1 MFLPIIYLFTACRG
15 CARTACTNSGLGY
28 DFHLFEGGMPLKE
41 IKQKPDSKK
50 PKLLESAAKAPKTAM
65 KDLWLKSK
73 DKSISELKETPF
85 ASQRGESSNA
95 PANSAGDQMLSGM
108 ETAAKKGA
116 NLTYRGGKKLAQTTA
131 RKMKEKRELSHT
143 LSEAKNTGGKTAEAA
158 KNTIS
163 KIRTK
168 NTVAKSV
175 KGKPQKAVKTASRS
189 VKGVQQ
195 GAKGIKTAQHS
206 AKTAQQAAK
215 AAQKAAQ
222 ATAKAARA
230 AAQTAAK
237 AAVTGAKA
245 AVKAPATAIKAAAA
259 AIKGLVAAIAAGGW
273 VAVVIILL
281 ICLIALIVGSCFGLF
296 FGSDSTGTGTSV
308 TQAVSTLNGEYLSH
322 IQEIEDANPHDRQEI
337 TSNDGVLSINWED
350 VLAVFS
356 AKVTGAENGAQ
367 VASLDD
373 AQVQQLRDIMWEM
386 NTVSSSTHT
395 ESHEVEVTEVDEDG
409 KETTHTETVT
419 ETILEITITH
429 KTPEEIAR
437 QYSFNPRQNEYL
449 ALMSEPENQS
459 LWAELLGGYTS
470 GGGQIVNPN
479 TDWVG
484 TSIFQWPLPQS
495 YTITSWFGYREDP
508 FTGEISYHS
517 GTDIGAPGGTPI
529 LAAADGTVTIAN
541 AIDSWGGGYGYHI
554 KVKHND
560 TYDTLYAHCSSI
572 CVTVGQEV
580 KQGEVIGYV
589 GTTGNST
596 GNHLHFEVWQNGER
610 TDALGFFK
618 AKE

>member
-1 MFLPIIYLFTACRG
+1 M
-15 CARTACTNSGLGY
+15 
-28 DFHLFEGGMPLKE
+28 KE
-41 IKQKPDSKK
+41 IKTKPEDGK

-73 DKSISELKETPF
+73 DKSIVELKETPF

-108 ETAAKKGA
+108 ETTAKKGA

-131 RKMKEKRELSHT
+131 RKVKEKKELSHA

-158 KNTIS
+158 KDTIS

-168 NTVAKSV
+168 STVAKSV
-175 KGKPQKAVKTASRS
+175 KGKPQKAVKAASRS

-195 GAKGIKTAQHS
+195 SAKGIKTAQHS

-222 ATAKAARA
+222 AAAKAAK
-230 AAQTAAK
+230 TAAK

-245 AVKAPATAIKAAAA
+245 AVKATATAIKAAAA

-308 TQAVSTLNGEYLSH
+308 TQAVSALNGEYLSH
-322 IQEIEDANPHDRQEI
+322 IQEIEDSNPHDRQEI

-356 AKVTGAENGAQ
+356 AKVTGAEDGAQ

-386 NTVSSSTHT
+386 NAVSSSTRT
-395 ESHEVEVTEVDEDG
+395 ESHEVEVTEVDEYG
-409 KETTHTETVT
+409 NETTHTETVT

-429 KTPEEIAR
+429 KTPEEMAR

-449 ALMSEPENQS
+449 ALMSEPENQN
-459 LWAELLGGYTS
+459 LWAELLGGYV
-470 GGGQIVNPN
+470 GGGGEILDPN
-479 TDWVG
+479 TDWEG
-484 TSIFQWPLPQS
+484 TGIFQWPLPQS

-508 FTGEISYHS
+508 FTGEIAYHS
-517 GTDIGAPGGTPI
+517 GTDIAAPAGTPI

>member
-1 MFLPIIYLFTACRG
+1 M
-15 CARTACTNSGLGY
+15 
-28 DFHLFEGGMPLKE
+28 KE

-73 DKSISELKETPF
+73 DKSIVELKETPF

-131 RKMKEKRELSHT
+131 RKMKEKREISRT

-245 AVKAPATAIKAAAA
+245 AVKATATAIKAAAA

>member
-1 MFLPIIYLFTACRG
+1 MA
-15 CARTACTNSGLGY
+15 
-28 DFHLFEGGMPLKE
+28 E
-41 IKQKPDSKK
+41 IQ
-50 PKLLESAAKAPKTAM
+50 
-65 KDLWLKSK
+65 
-73 DKSISELKETPF
+73 
-85 ASQRGESSNA
+85 GESRIGIEGNTFCQ
-95 PANSAGDQMLSGM
+95 PAGRNLQRPRQQRRGSDAVRYRNHR
-108 ETAAKKGA
+108 KKGA
-116 NLTYRGGKKLAQTTA
+116 DLTYRGGKKLAQTTA
-131 RKMKEKRELSHT
+131 RKVKEKREISRT
-143 LSEAKNTGGKTAEAA
+143 LSEAKNAGSKATEITKDTA
-158 KNTIS
+158 S

-168 NTVAKSV
+168 NTAAKAV

-189 VKGVQQ
+189 MKGVKNS
-195 GAKGIKTAQHS
+195 AKGIKTAQRS

-215 AAQKAAQ
+215 TAQKTAQATAKAAQKAAQ
-222 ATAKAARA
+222 AAKATAKATIAGV
-230 AAQTAAK
+230 K
-237 AAVTGAKA
+237 AAVRVTIVAVKATIA
-245 AVKAPATAIKAAAA
+245 AVK
-259 AIKGLVAAIAAGGW
+259 GLIAAIAAGGW

-308 TQAVSTLNGEYLSH
+308 TQAVTTLNGEFQAH
-322 IQEIEDANPHDRQEI
+322 IQEIEDSNSHDRVEF

-356 AKVTGAENGAQ
+356 AKVTGAEDGAQ

-373 AQVQQLRDIMWEM
+373 TQVQQLRDIMWEM
-386 NTVSSSTHT
+386 NAVSSSTRT

-419 ETILEITITH
+419 ETILEISLTH
-429 KTPEEIAR
+429 KTAEKMAQ
-437 QYSFNPRQNEYL
+437 QYNFNARQNEYL
-449 ALMSEPENQS
+449 ALMSEPENQN
-459 LWAELLGGYTS
+459 LWAELLGGFSS
-470 GGGQIVNPN
+470 GGGQIMNPN
-479 TDWVG
+479 TDWEG
-484 TSIFQWPLPQS
+484 TGIFQWPLPQS

-508 FTGEISYHS
+508 FTGEIAYHS

-554 KVKHND
+554 KISHND
-560 TYDTLYAHCSSI
+560 TFDTLYAHCSSI
-572 CVTVGQEV
+572 CVTVGQKV

-610 TDALGFFK
+610 TDALGYFK

>member
-1 MFLPIIYLFTACRG
+1 M
-15 CARTACTNSGLGY
+15 
-28 DFHLFEGGMPLKE
+28 KE
-41 IKQKPDSKK
+41 IKTKPEGGK
-50 PKLLESAAKAPKTAM
+50 PRLLDSAAKAPKTAM
-65 KDLWLKSK
+65 KDVWLKSK
-73 DKSISELKETPF
+73 EKAVSELKGTPF
-85 ASQRGESSNA
+85 ASQQGETSNA
-95 PANSAGDQMLSGM
+95 PANSAGDQMLSGI
-108 ETAAKKGA
+108 ETTAKKSA

-131 RKMKEKRELSHT
+131 RKVKEKREISRT
-143 LSEAKNTGGKTAEAA
+143 LSEAKNAGSKATEITKDTA
-158 KNTIS
+158 S

-168 NTVAKSV
+168 NTAAKAV

-189 VKGVQQ
+189 MKGVKNS
-195 GAKGIKTAQHS
+195 AKGIKTAQRS

-215 AAQKAAQ
+215 TAQKTAQATAKAAQKAAQ
-222 ATAKAARA
+222 AAKATAKATIAGV
-230 AAQTAAK
+230 K
-237 AAVTGAKA
+237 AAVRVTIA
-245 AVKAPATAIKAAAA
+245 AVKATIAAV
-259 AIKGLVAAIAAGGW
+259 KGVIAAIAAGGW

-308 TQAVSTLNGEYLSH
+308 TQAVTTLNGEFQAH
-322 IQEIEDANPHDRQEI
+322 IQEIEDSNSHDRVEF

-356 AKVTGAENGAQ
+356 AKVTGAEDGAQ

-373 AQVQQLRDIMWEM
+373 TQVQQMRDIMWEM
-386 NTVSSSTHT
+386 NAVSSSTRT

-409 KETTHTETVT
+409 KETTRTETVT
-419 ETILEITITH
+419 ETILEISITH
-429 KTPEEIAR
+429 KNPEEMAQ
-437 QYSFNPRQNEYL
+437 QYQFNTRQNEYL
-449 ALMSEPENQS
+449 ALMLEPENQN
-459 LWAELLGGYTS
+459 LWAELLGGFV
-470 GGGQIVNPN
+470 GGGGEIIDPD
-479 TDWVG
+479 TDWEG
-484 TSIFQWPLPQS
+484 TGIFQWPLPQS

-508 FTGEISYHS
+508 FTGEIAYHS
-517 GTDIGAPGGTPI
+517 GTDIAAPEGTPI

-554 KVKHND
+554 KVNHND
-560 TYDTLYAHCSSI
+560 TFDTLYAHCSSI

>member
-1 MFLPIIYLFTACRG
+1 
-15 CARTACTNSGLGY
+15 
-28 DFHLFEGGMPLKE
+28 MPLKE
-41 IKQKPDSKK
+41 IKTKPEGGK
-50 PKLLESAAKAPKTAM
+50 PKLLDKAAKVPKTAM

-73 DKSISELKETPF
+73 EKSISELKETPF

-95 PANSAGDQMLSGM
+95 PANSAGDQMLSGI
-108 ETAAKKGA
+108 ESAAKKGA
-116 NLTYRGGKKLAQTTA
+116 DLTYRGGKKLAQTTA
-131 RKMKEKRELSHT
+131 RKVKEKREVSRT
-143 LSEAKNTGGKTAEAA
+143 LSEAKNAGGKTMEAA
-158 KNTIS
+158 KDTAS

-168 NTVAKSV
+168 NTAAKAI
-175 KGKPQKAVKTASRS
+175 KGKPQKTVKTASRS
-189 VKGVQQ
+189 MKGVKQ
-195 GAKGIKTAQHS
+195 GAKGIKTAQRS

-215 AAQKAAQ
+215 AAQKTAQ
-222 ATAKAARA
+222 ATARAARA
-230 AAQTAAK
+230 AAHAARAAARATVAGVRAAIRVTA
-237 AAVTGAKA
+237 A
-245 AVKAPATAIKAAAA
+245 AVKAAIAAV
-259 AIKGLVAAIAAGGW
+259 KGLVAAIAAGGW

-281 ICLIALIVGSCFGLF
+281 ICLIALIIGSCFGLF

-308 TQAVSTLNGEYLSH
+308 TQAVTTLNGEFQAH
-322 IQEIEDANPHDRQEI
+322 IQEIEKANPHDRQEI
-337 TSNDGVLSINWED
+337 TSNDGVLSINWKD

-356 AKVTGAENGAQ
+356 AKVTGAENGSQ

-373 AQVQQLRDIMWEM
+373 AQVQQLRNIMWEM
-386 NTVSSSTHT
+386 NAVSSSTRT
-395 ESHEVEVTEVDEDG
+395 ESHEVEVTEVGEDG
-409 KETTHTETVT
+409 KETTRTVTVT
-419 ETILEITITH
+419 ETILEIIITH
-429 KTPEEIAR
+429 KTAEEMAQ
-437 QYSFNPRQNEYL
+437 QYSFNARQNEYL
-449 ALMSEPENQS
+449 ALMSEPENQN
-459 LWAELLGGYTS
+459 LWAELLGGFVSS
-470 GGGQIVNPN
+470 GGEIIDPN
-479 TDWVG
+479 TDWEG
-484 TSIFQWPLPQS
+484 TGIFQWPLPQS

-554 KVKHND
+554 KVNHND
-560 TYDTLYAHCSSI
+560 TFDTLYAHCSSI
-572 CVTVGQEV
+572 CVTVGQKV

>member
-1 MFLPIIYLFTACRG
+1 M
-15 CARTACTNSGLGY
+15 
-28 DFHLFEGGMPLKE
+28 KE
-41 IKQKPDSKK
+41 IKTKPEGGK

-73 DKSISELKETPF
+73 DKSIVELKEAPF

-95 PANSAGDQMLSGM
+95 PANSAGDQILSGM
-108 ETAAKKGA
+108 ETTAKKGA

-131 RKMKEKRELSHT
+131 RKVKEKRELFHA

-158 KNTIS
+158 KDTIS

-195 GAKGIKTAQHS
+195 SAKGIKTAQHS

-230 AAQTAAK
+230 AAQAAK
-237 AAVTGAKA
+237 TAVTGAKA
-245 AVKAPATAIKAAAA
+245 AVKATAAAIKAAAA

-308 TQAVSTLNGEYLSH
+308 TQAVSALNGEYLSH
-322 IQEIEDANPHDRQEI
+322 IQGIEDVNPHDRQEI

-356 AKVTGAENGAQ
+356 AKVTGAEDGAQ

-386 NTVSSSTHT
+386 NAVSSSTRT
-395 ESHEVEVTEVDEDG
+395 ESHEVEITEVDEDG
-409 KETTHTETVT
+409 KETTRTETVT

-429 KTPEEIAR
+429 KTPEEMAR
-437 QYSFNPRQNEYL
+437 QYNFNPRQNEYL
-449 ALMSEPENQS
+449 ALMSEPENQN
-459 LWAELLGGYTS
+459 LWAELLGGYTG

-508 FTGEISYHS
+508 FTGEIAYHS
-517 GTDIGAPGGTPI
+517 GTDIAAPGGTPI
-529 LAAADGTVTIAN
+529 LATADGTVTIAN

>member
-195 GAKGIKTAQHS
+195 GAKGITESS
-206 AKTAQQAAK
+206 AGYRKS
-215 AAQKAAQ
+215 
-222 ATAKAARA
+222 
-230 AAQTAAK
+230 
-237 AAVTGAKA
+237 G
-245 AVKAPATAIKAAAA
+245 
-259 AIKGLVAAIAAGGW
+259 KGGGPN
-273 VAVVIILL
+273 
-281 ICLIALIVGSCFGLF
+281 SSES
-296 FGSDSTGTGTSV
+296 GSDRGKGS
-308 TQAVSTLNGEYLSH
+308 GES
-322 IQEIEDANPHDRQEI
+322 DRHRHQ
-337 TSNDGVLSINWED
+337 
-350 VLAVFS
+350 
-356 AKVTGAENGAQ
+356 
-367 VASLDD
+367 
-373 AQVQQLRDIMWEM
+373 
-386 NTVSSSTHT
+386 SSSG
-395 ESHEVEVTEVDEDG
+395 SDKG
-409 KETTHTETVT
+409 
-419 ETILEITITH
+419 IGC
-429 KTPEEIAR
+429 R
-437 QYSFNPRQNEYL
+437 YCS
-449 ALMSEPENQS
+449 
-459 LWAELLGGYTS
+459 WGLGGCGHYL
-470 GGGQIVNPN
+470 VDLFNRP
-479 TDWVG
+479 DCRFLLRPV
-484 TSIFQWPLPQS
+484 F
-495 YTITSWFGYREDP
+495 WFGFHRNRHQRN
-508 FTGEISYHS
+508 TGGVYPQWGISVSHS
-517 GTDIGAPGGTPI
+517 GDRGRQSP
-529 LAAADGTVTIAN
+529 
-541 AIDSWGGGYGYHI
+541 
-554 KVKHND
+554 
-560 TYDTLYAHCSSI
+560 
-572 CVTVGQEV
+572 
-580 KQGEVIGYV
+580 
-589 GTTGNST
+589 
-596 GNHLHFEVWQNGER
+596 
-610 TDALGFFK
+610 
-618 AKE
+618 

>member
-1 MFLPIIYLFTACRG
+1 M
-15 CARTACTNSGLGY
+15 
-28 DFHLFEGGMPLKE
+28 KE
-41 IKQKPDSKK
+41 IKTKPEGGK
-50 PKLLESAAKAPKTAM
+50 PKLLDKAAKAPKTAM

-95 PANSAGDQMLSGM
+95 PANTAGDQMLSGM

-116 NLTYRGGKKLAQTTA
+116 NLTYRGGKKLAQATA
-131 RKMKEKRELSHT
+131 RKVKEKREISRT
-143 LSEAKNTGGKTAEAA
+143 LSGAKDAGGKAVKNTS
-158 KNTIS
+158 S

-168 NTVAKSV
+168 NTVAKTI

-189 VKGVQQ
+189 VKGVKQS
-195 GAKGIKTAQHS
+195 AKRIKTAQRS

-215 AAQKAAQ
+215 AAQKTAQ
-222 ATAKAARA
+222 ATAKAAKA
-230 AAQTAAK
+230 AAQAAKAAAK
-237 AAVTGAKA
+237 AAVTGIKV
-245 AVKAPATAIKAAAA
+245 AVKATAAAIKATIA
-259 AIKGLVAAIAAGGW
+259 AIKGLIALIAAGGW

-308 TQAVSTLNGEYLSH
+308 TQAVSTLNGEYLAH
-322 IQEIEDANPHDRQEI
+322 IQEIEDATPHDRMET
-337 TSNDGVLSINWED
+337 TSNDGKLSINWED

-356 AKVTGAENGAQ
+356 AKVTGAEDGAQ

-373 AQVQQLRDIMWEM
+373 AQVDELRNIMWEM
-386 NTVSSSTHT
+386 NAVSSSTRT

-409 KETTHTETVT
+409 NETTHTETVT

-429 KTPEEIAR
+429 KSPEEMAQ
-437 QYSFNPRQNEYL
+437 QYSFNDRQNEYL
-449 ALMSEPENQS
+449 ALMTEPENEN
-459 LWAELLGGYTS
+459 LWAELLGGYVS
-470 GGGQIVNPN
+470 GGGQIIDPN
-479 TDWVG
+479 TNWEG
-484 TSIFQWPLPQS
+484 TGIFQWPLPQS
-495 YTITSWFGYREDP
+495 YTITSWFGYRADP
-508 FTGEISYHS
+508 FTGEIDYHS

-541 AIDSWGGGYGYHI
+541 GIDSWGGGYGYYI
-554 KVKHND
+554 KVRHND
-560 TYDTLYAHCSSI
+560 TYETLYAHCSSI
-572 CVTVGQEV
+572 CVVAGQEV

-596 GNHLHFEVWQNGER
+596 GNHLHFEVWQNGQR
-610 TDALGFFK
+610 TDALSFFR